1 MEQLMKAARLRW
13 LMNCWPPF
21 LAAGIRVRNIA
32 PDYRQVRVELRMRWS
47 NRNYVG
53 VHFGGSLFAMTDPF
67 FMLMY
72 MNNLGAD
79 YIVWDRA
86 GRIEFI
92 RPGRG
97 TVSAEFRLTAEDLES
112 ARAKAASGRPALIK
126 HEVDVVDQA
135 GELVARVERTV
146 YVRLKPRLRDAAQ
159 FG

>member
-1 MEQLMKAARLRW
+1 MKAARLRW
-13 LMNCWPPF
+13 LMNLWPPF
-21 LAAGIRVRNIA
+21 LAAGVRVREIG
-32 PDYRQVRVELRMRWS
+32 PDYRFVRVDLRMRWS

-72 MNNLGAD
+72 MNNLGRD

-97 TVSAEFRLTAEDLES
+97 TVSAEFRLTESDLAS
-112 ARAKAASGRPALIK
+112 ARASTADGRPALIN
-126 HEVDVVDQA
+126 HEVDIVDQS
-135 GELVARVERTV
+135 GELVARVQRTV
-146 YVRLKPRLRDAAQ
+146 YIRQKKPVNDHRS
-159 FG
+159 G

>member
-1 MEQLMKAARLRW
+1 MKAARLRW
-13 LMNCWPPF
+13 LMNIWPPF
-21 LAAGIRVRNIA
+21 LAAGVRVREIA
-32 PDYRQVRVELRMRWS
+32 DDYRHVRVELRMRWS

-72 MNNLGAD
+72 MNTLGRD

-97 TVSAEFRLTAEDLES
+97 TVSAQFRLSEEDLES
-112 ARAKAASGRPALIK
+112 ARLKVADGRPALIE
-126 HEVDVVDQA
+126 HEVDIVDQA
-135 GELVARVERTV
+135 GEVVARVQRTV
-146 YVRLKPRLRDAAQ
+146 YVRLKRRLRQAEQ
-159 FG
+159 PG